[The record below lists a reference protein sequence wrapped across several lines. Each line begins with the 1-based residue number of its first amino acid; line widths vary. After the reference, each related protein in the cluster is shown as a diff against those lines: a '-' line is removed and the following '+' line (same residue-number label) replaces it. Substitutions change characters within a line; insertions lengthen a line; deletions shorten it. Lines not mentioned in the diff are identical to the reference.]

1 VRRSD
6 RLLVAG
12 ASAVVLVLVACG
24 TQHAT
29 SSHPLAGPSSS
40 PSAKPSFPECPRVPG
55 VVDPS
60 PCASVGAEQNQQANQ
75 TFNSRIPLP
84 APVAAEAA
92 TMTGRIR
99 ESLERLSPAQ
109 RLQVSAVQSALLA
122 GGMLSTDLWVFKGA
136 ASDSVGFGG
145 YELGSTRPAVCA
157 WGTVSVKTIDLESG
171 GITREG
177 GCLPSAG
184 GH

>member
-1 VRRSD
+1 
-6 RLLVAG
+6 LLAG
-12 ASAVVLVLVACG
+12 VSVIVLVLVAACG
-24 TQHAT
+24 TQRGT
-29 SSHPLAGPSSS
+29 SSPPLTGPSSS
-40 PSAKPSFPECPRVPG
+40 PSAKPSFPECPQVPG

-84 APVAAEAA
+84 GPVAAEAA
-92 TMTGRIR
+92 TLTGRIR
-99 ESLERLSPAQ
+99 EALEKLSPAQ
-109 RLQVSAVQSALLA
+109 RMQVSAVRSALLK
-122 GGMLSTDLWVFKGA
+122 GGMLSTDLWVFHGA
-136 ASDSVGFGG
+136 ASDGAGFGG
-145 YELGSTRPAVCA
+145 YALLSTRPPVCV
-157 WGTVSVKTIDLESG
+157 WGTVSAKTIQLDSG

>member
-1 VRRSD
+1 M
-6 RLLVAG
+6 
-12 ASAVVLVLVACG
+12 VLVLVACG

-92 TMTGRIR
+92 
-99 ESLERLSPAQ
+99 
-109 RLQVSAVQSALLA
+109 
-122 GGMLSTDLWVFKGA
+122 VFKGA